1 MKEAREMMGKFAW
14 SEEMSVGV
22 PALDADHRCIV
33 RIIDLLHDVEGE
45 DARRVI
51 ETVLDTLVV
60 YCRYHFA
67 REEGVMEWCGFPGVE
82 FHRGEHEG
90 FARFVAL
97 LRQRYAAQGDS
108 AIAGELRDYLT
119 RWLCHHI
126 LIQDMA
132 YKPYVLAPDGADV
145 LMDEAAPRR
154 GDHVEPFPAAIA
166 P

>member
-60 YCRYHFA
+60 YA
-67 REEGVMEWCGFPGVE
+67 GTISPAK
-82 FHRGEHEG
+82 RG
-90 FARFVAL
+90 
-97 LRQRYAAQGDS
+97 
-108 AIAGELRDYLT
+108 
-119 RWLCHHI
+119 
-126 LIQDMA
+126 
-132 YKPYVLAPDGADV
+132 
-145 LMDEAAPRR
+145 
-154 GDHVEPFPAAIA
+154 
-166 P
+166 

>member
-1 MKEAREMMGKFAW
+1 MAGFSW
-14 SEEMSVGV
+14 SEGMSVGV

-33 RIIDLLHDVEGE
+33 RIINLLQDVEGE

-67 REEGVMEWCGFPGVE
+67 REERVMAWCGFPGVG
-82 FHRGEHEG
+82 FHQEEHEG
-90 FARFVAL
+90 FAHVLTR
-97 LRQRYAAQGDS
+97 LRQRCAAEGDS
-108 AIAGELRDYLT
+108 AIVGDLQDCLT

-132 YKPYVLAPDGADV
+132 YKPYVLVADGADV
-145 LMDEAAPRR
+145 LMDETTQPR
-154 GDHVEPFPAAIA
+154 GDHVDGFPAAIA
-166 P
+166 Q